1 MFVMTTIIILLD
13 FDIEYNDVSGVFYV
27 TDNAITGITSS
38 PRVLSC
44 LKSSSADFS
53 RVPVM
58 VDFLTVSGCF
68 TSGNQ
73 KCCQKENWCLSV
85 NCLFAFYEIRA
96 NVCHQIMKFFQNLG
110 F

>member
-1 MFVMTTIIILLD
+1 MFVMTTIITLLD

-53 RVPVM
+53 WVPVM

-73 KCCQKENWCLSV
+73 KCCQTGAFL
-85 NCLFAFYEIRA
+85 LIAFYEIRA
-96 NVCHQIMKFFQNLG
+96 NVCHQIMKFFQNSG